1 MSDEP
6 TPRGILRS
14 KGRRIPRRTRLYGLL
29 LATAVAMGTGTALL
43 MQMGEEEPRAKSAVV
58 FEPTFGKE
66 GLVTNA
72 FAFLHPKNPD
82 AKLSRDW
89 ITTSGSL
96 FAKDGAGWTGVPDA
110 EETGPDSARHTGS
123 AIFRLVTHRRDFG
136 AATVS
141 TWVRLDP
148 PVTTPSTPAREWDG
162 GHIWLRYHSPEE
174 LYGLSFRRR
183 DGEVV
188 IKRKIPGHGGG
199 GEDDGRY
206 VTLAEGRHAL
216 SYGTWHQVEASAVNL
231 PSGSVRLRL
240 DIDGKTVLT
249 GTDRSP
255 GPLRQPGRVGLRAD
269 NTELLFRDFRA
280 TPVRPTPTAG

>member
-6 TPRGILRS
+6 TPRGTLRP
-14 KGRRIPRRTRLYGLL
+14 KRRRIPRRARLYGLL
-29 LATAVAMGTGTALL
+29 LTTAVVIGTGTALL
-43 MQMGEEEPRAKSAVV
+43 LNMSDEETPKPAAL
-58 FEPTFGKE
+58 FEPAFGKD

-72 FAFLHPKNPD
+72 FAFLHPHDPH
-82 AKLSRDW
+82 AKLSPDW

-96 FAKDGAGWTGVPDA
+96 FARDGAGWTGVPDG
-110 EETGPDSARHTGS
+110 EDTGPDSARHTDS
-123 AIFRLVTHRRDFG
+123 AIFRLVTRRRDFG

-148 PVTTPSTPAREWDG
+148 PVTTPRTPAREWDG
-162 GHIWLRYHSPEE
+162 GHIWLRYHSPQE

-188 IKRKIPGHGGG
+188 IKRKIPGYGG
-199 GEDDGRY
+199 GEDNGRY
-206 VTLAEGRHAL
+206 VTLAEGRHAI

-231 PSGSVRLRL
+231 PSGSVLLTL
-240 DIDGKTVLT
+240 DIDGKRVLT
-249 GTDRSP
+249 GKDRTP
-255 GPLRQPGRVGLRAD
+255 GPLRRPGGVGLRAD

-280 TPVRPTPTAG
+280 TPVHPTPTSG